1 MDNYLGQIE
10 LFPYSF
16 APMGWVLCNG
26 AIINIMQN
34 SALYSLI
41 GNQFGGNGSTTFG
54 LPNMTNMSPTAGM
67 EYYIAVSGIYPSRD

>member
-10 LFPYSF
+10 LFPYTF

-34 SALYSLI
+34 TALYSLI
-41 GNQFGGNGSTTFG
+41 GIQFGGDGRTTFG
-54 LPNMTNMSPTAGM
+54 LPNMTNMSPTPGM
-67 EYYIAVSGIYPSRD
+67 EYYIAVTGIYPNRD